1 VNKEITIFTSTEINH
16 LKQIM
21 SDHHIVW
28 STNVHD
34 SCGLTNAY

>member
-1 VNKEITIFTSTEINH
+1 
-16 LKQIM
+16 M

-28 STNVHD
+28 STNIHE